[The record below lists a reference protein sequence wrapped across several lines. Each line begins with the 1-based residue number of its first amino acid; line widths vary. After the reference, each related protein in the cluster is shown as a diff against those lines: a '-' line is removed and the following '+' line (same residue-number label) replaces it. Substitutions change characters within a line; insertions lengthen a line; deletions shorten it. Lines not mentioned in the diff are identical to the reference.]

1 MKIRILLCSL
11 ALTFSALPGLRAED
25 GDTELQGKMQKMS
38 ENFRPLRN
46 QLSDATKNADSL
58 AKVATIKENATAAL
72 KLTPI
77 KIAAMPA
84 ADQAKALEGYQAEL
98 KKLIGKLDELTAAL
112 KAGKNDDATKIYA
125 DLGAIQKEGHTEYKA
140 APKKKN

>member
-11 ALTFSALPGLRAED
+11 ALTLSAVLPGLRAEE
-25 GDTELQGKMQKMS
+25 GDTELQMKMQKIS
-38 ENFRPLRN
+38 SAFRPLRN
-46 QLSDATKNADSL
+46 QLSDATKNDDSL

-84 ADQAKALEGYQAEL
+84 ADQPKALEGYQAEL
-98 KKLIGKLDELTAAL
+98 KKLIAKLDDLTAAL
-112 KAGKNDDATKIYA
+112 KAGKNDEATKIYA

-140 APKKKN
+140 APKKK